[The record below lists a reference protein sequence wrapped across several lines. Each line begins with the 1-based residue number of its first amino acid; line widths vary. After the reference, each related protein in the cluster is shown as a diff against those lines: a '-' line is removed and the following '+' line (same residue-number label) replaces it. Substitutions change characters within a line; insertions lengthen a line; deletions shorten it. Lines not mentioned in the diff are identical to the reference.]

1 MIFLFIQSL
10 LVKAISGY
18 PSKNQNQVLGYQRD
32 RFFDN
37 TCPISYCEGGV
48 IYQMCV
54 PDQTCTNGW
63 SLPNCSRLGGS
74 KYELIDNLTGESQIV
89 HAFQH
94 IHHRN
99 LACLPCCLIESN
111 NPKMPSKIRMITI
124 VIVKQIIRLFKIVS
138 K

>member
-1 MIFLFIQSL
+1 MLIFSFIQSL
-10 LVKAISGY
+10 LVKACY
-18 PSKNQNQVLGYQRD
+18 PSKNQNEVLGYQRD
-32 RFFDN
+32 SFFDN
-37 TCPISYCEGGV
+37 TCPISYCEEGR
-48 IYQMCV
+48 INALCV
-54 PDQTCTNGW
+54 PDQKCTNGR
-63 SLPNCSRLGGS
+63 SLPNFSRVTGS
-74 KYELIDNLTGESQIV
+74 RYELIDNLTGESQIV